1 MAPPVDVNTTDPT
14 EQLLP
19 PPTSLIVTVTYPDD
33 VVLGPEMT
41 GPGMNGGPDGVGE
54 GDGGR
59 GGDGGAVDTI
69 LYCLMNF
76 HAG

>member
-1 MAPPVDVNTTDPT
+1 MAPPVDVNAMDPT
-14 EQLLP
+14 EQPLP
-19 PPTSLIVTVTYPDD
+19 PPISLIVTVTYPDD

-41 GPGMNGGPDGVGE
+41 GPGMNGGPTTDGVGE
-54 GDGGR
+54 GDG

-69 LYCLMNF
+69 SYCLMNF